1 MEIIDQLSI
10 ALGFATLAGLNLYLT
25 VLIAGLAIRFNWIA
39 LGDQYEQLT
48 VLGHPA
54 VIAAA
59 SVFFLAE
66 FFSDKIPWVD
76 SAWDTVHTLIRPIGG
91 ALLAMKTL
99 GATDPAFEVIIA
111 LLAGSATL
119 VTHGVK
125 ASTRLAVNTSPEPV
139 SNIVVSTAEDTAVIG
154 GLALMA
160 ISPMVAGIVFVLFL
174 TASVYVTPK
183 LFRRTRVFGWLLL
196 QKLSAPADSDSD
208 GTTTADVL
216 EKKLSTD
223 EELELRIAIG
233 AREPDVRW
241 VANCITGRTKGF
253 SGFTPQTF
261 GKLVADHDANNAE
274 AASLRFIGRR
284 SWRKYYADLPL
295 TGLSIR
301 HESRLL
307 SEDILISDGEAKPKR
322 LLVLR
327 FPRGQRTIARRVVE
341 ELQALQRLATN
352 SAPSP
357 VSAKTPTVAAT
368 PLIRLSETQ
377 AKT

>member
-1 MEIIDQLSI
+1 MEIIDQLSV

-39 LGDQYEQLT
+39 LADQYEQLT
-48 VLGHPA
+48 ALGHPA

-76 SAWDTVHTLIRPIGG
+76 SAWDTVHTLIRPVGG

-139 SNIVVSTAEDTAVIG
+139 SNIVVSTAEDTAVVG

-160 ISPMVAGIVFVLFL
+160 VSPLIAGIVFAIFL
-174 TASVYVTPK
+174 AVALYLTPK
-183 LFRRTRVFGWLLL
+183 FFRRTRVFGWLLL
-196 QKLSAPADSDSD
+196 QKLSAPAEGDCDSSMP
-208 GTTTADVL
+208 AD
-216 EKKLSTD
+216 KLDTSLSSN
-223 EELELRIAIG
+223 EQLELRIAIG
-233 AREPDVRW
+233 SREPDVRW
-241 VANCITGRTKGF
+241 VANCIIGRTKGF
-253 SGFTPQTF
+253 PGFTPQTF
-261 GKLVADHDANNAE
+261 GKLVAENSTTD
-274 AASLRFIGRR
+274 STPVTIRFIGRR
-284 SWRKYYADLPL
+284 SWRQYHAEIPL
-295 TGLSIR
+295 AGLTIR
-301 HESRLL
+301 HQSRVL
-307 SEDILISDGEAKPKR
+307 SEDILIGDIQSNSKR

-327 FPRGQRTIARRVVE
+327 LPRGQRAIARKVTE
-341 ELQALQRLATN
+341 QMQQLQSQSIRDHDY
-352 SAPSP
+352 APD
-357 VSAKTPTVAAT
+357 TDIGIGTIT
-368 PLIRLSETQ
+368 TIETLT
-377 AKT
+377 AVND

>member
-1 MEIIDQLSI
+1 MEIIDQLSV

-39 LGDQYEQLT
+39 LADQYEQLT

-59 SVFFLAE
+59 GVFFLAE

-125 ASTRLAVNTSPEPV
+125 AGTRLAVNTSPEPV
-139 SNIVVSTAEDTAVIG
+139 SNIVVSTAEDTAVVG

-160 ISPMVAGIVFVLFL
+160 ISPMVAGIVFVVFL
-174 TASVYVTPK
+174 SVAVYLTPK
-183 LFRRTRVFGWLLL
+183 FFRRTRVFGWLLL
-196 QKLSAPADSDSD
+196 QKLSAPADSDE
-208 GTTTADVL
+208 TTTADAL
-216 EKKLSTD
+216 DTKLSNA

-233 AREPDVRW
+233 ARDPDVRW
-241 VANCITGRTKGF
+241 VADCVTGRAKGF
-253 SGFTPQTF
+253 PKFTPQTF
-261 GKLVADHDANNAE
+261 GKLVA
-274 AASLRFIGRR
+274 
-284 SWRKYYADLPL
+284 
-295 TGLSIR
+295 
-301 HESRLL
+301 
-307 SEDILISDGEAKPKR
+307 
-322 LLVLR
+322 
-327 FPRGQRTIARRVVE
+327 
-341 ELQALQRLATN
+341 ELAHL
-352 SAPSP
+352 
-357 VSAKTPTVAAT
+357 
-368 PLIRLSETQ
+368 
-377 AKT
+377 